1 MTSVVRY
8 QQASL
13 LNCMCLPLVLMMWKR
28 CWEFIF
34 AQPNPMYFNFLINK
48 FKIMK
53 LKVHIIQI
61 DQELFLN

>member
-1 MTSVVRY
+1 
-8 QQASL
+8 
-13 LNCMCLPLVLMMWKR
+13 
-28 CWEFIF
+28 
-34 AQPNPMYFNFLINK
+34 MYFNFLINK